1 MGFTGYRIVFYKKRS
16 FDLFANDKKS
26 NRHASVD
33 GLEKQLFFF
42 RWEIT
47 ELFFLFATDK
57 KSNRHASVDGL
68 EKQLFFS
75 RWETTQLF
83 LPVYLPLA
91 MQSTCTCRR
100 LIDGD
105 MHLST
110 A

>member
-1 MGFTGYRIVFYKKRS
+1 MFLRDIEVFYGKKRGFTGYRIVFYKKRS
-16 FDLFANDKKS
+16 FNLFANDKKS

-33 GLEKQLFFF
+33 GLEKQLFFI
-42 RWEIT
+42 RWEI
-47 ELFFLFATDK
+47 
-57 KSNRHASVDGL
+57 
-68 EKQLFFS
+68 
-75 RWETTQLF
+75 TQLF

-105 MHLST
+105 VHLST